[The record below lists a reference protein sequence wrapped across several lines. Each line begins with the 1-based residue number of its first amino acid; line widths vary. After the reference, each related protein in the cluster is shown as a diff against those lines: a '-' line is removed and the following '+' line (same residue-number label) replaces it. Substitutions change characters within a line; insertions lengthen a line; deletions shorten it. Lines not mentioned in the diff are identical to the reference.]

1 MASIATES
9 IRIHSKTLAHI
20 KCALLPLHDNT
31 IAAVILTFDGIEE
44 EEIFKTNSKHLS
56 DDTILPISRFVE

>member
-1 MASIATES
+1 M
-9 IRIHSKTLAHI
+9 
-20 KCALLPLHDNT
+20 KCKLLPLHVNT

-56 DDTILPISRFVE
+56 DDTLLPISRFAE